1 LTWIDAKSGDKS
13 HDMTSDANGN
23 TYVVADNGHCDD
35 TGRDTIELRWNLIA
49 N

>member
-1 LTWIDAKSGDKS
+1 MQQAGKS

-35 TGRDTIELRWNLIA
+35 TGPGDTIELRWSLIA